1 MEECPHVYFVGN
13 QPRYDTVVIEGPV
26 GQLVRLI
33 CIPKFKETGEIVLL
47 DTDTL
52 ETELVK
58 FDVFE
63 SNS

>member
-1 MEECPHVYFVGN
+1 M
-13 QPRYDTVVIEGPV
+13 VIEGPV

-33 CIPKFKETGEIVLL
+33 CVPKFKETGEIVLL

-52 ETELVK
+52 ETEIVK

-63 SNS
+63 SIS

>member
-1 MEECPHVYFVGN
+1 M
-13 QPRYDTVVIEGPV
+13 IEGPV

-52 ETELVK
+52 ETELVR